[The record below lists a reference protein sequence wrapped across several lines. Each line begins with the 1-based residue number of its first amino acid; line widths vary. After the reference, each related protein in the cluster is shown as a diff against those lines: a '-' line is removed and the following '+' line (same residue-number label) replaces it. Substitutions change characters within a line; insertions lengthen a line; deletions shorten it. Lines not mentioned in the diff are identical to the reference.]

1 MKRIKD
7 VLEIFNKVEKSVKS
21 KLLILGDGPDV
32 EVINEFINENPH
44 LINKIKLLGKVDN
57 LYQILKFADV
67 FLLPSEQE
75 SFGLAALEA
84 MAAETP
90 VISSN
95 GWDSR
100 GKHSRR
106 NRFLAEVGN
115 VEAMASYAIKLLSD
129 DKLLTEIKK
138 KAKARALEFDLVNI
152 LPIYEKMYEET
163 LEEFH
168 KMA

>member
-1 MKRIKD
+1 MNLSMKI
-7 VLEIFNKVEKSVKS
+7 
-21 KLLILGDGPDV
+21 
-32 EVINEFINENPH
+32 H

-95 GWDSR
+95 AG
-100 GKHSRR
+100 GIPEV
-106 NRFLAEVGN
+106 NIQGETGFLAEVGN

-129 DKLLTEIKK
+129 DKLSRIKK
-138 KAKARALEFDLVNI
+138 KLKQEHWNLTWSIFFRFM
-152 LPIYEKMYEET
+152 KKCM
-163 LEEFH
+163 
-168 KMA
+168 KKR

>member
-1 MKRIKD
+1 MMEYNNVTLKKTIKMLRQNAERIPGL
-7 VLEIFNKVEKSVKS
+7 VFTGAGPPILLCRVK
-21 KLLILGDGPDV
+21 
-32 EVINEFINENPH
+32 
-44 LINKIKLLGKVDN
+44 
-57 LYQILKFADV
+57 
-67 FLLPSEQE
+67 
-75 SFGLAALEA
+75 A

-95 GWDSR
+95 AG
-100 GKHSRR
+100 GIPEV
-106 NRFLAEVGN
+106 NIQGETGFLAEVGN

-129 DKLLTEIKK
+129 DKLLAEIKK

-163 LEEFH
+163 LAEFH